1 MTLGEIIKD
10 YRIKNNLSMD
20 AFSIQS
26 GLSKAYISLL
36 EKNRHPKTGKPI
48 SPSIQCIKQVSEAMG
63 IEFDILFS
71 KIDGNVLLK
80 KEEDVP
86 CINSS
91 SSSGVVINVLGHVAA
106 GIPIE
111 AITDIIDTE
120 EISAKLAKTGEFFGL
135 KIKGDSMAPDICNN
149 DIVIVR
155 QQDDAENGEIVIV
168 TVNGDEAMC
177 KRLRKY
183 KDGIEL
189 LSINPSYKPFDFSNK
204 EIIDKPVKIIGKV
217 VESRRK
223 F

>member
-80 KEEDVP
+80 KEENVP
-86 CINSS
+86 YINSS

-155 QQDDAENGEIVIV
+155 QQDDAENGEIVIA
-168 TVNGDEAMC
+168 TINGDEAMC